1 MMLEIPEDVAE
12 RLKALAKQSDRDV
25 ADVLRDML
33 TLYESEVIAKSGK
46 WATAADLARVAE
58 EFAKAVKRL
67 DIEDNQ
73 KPMNTAANSRQILQD
88 IYAEKFRKRADA

>member
-33 TLYESEVIAKSGK
+33 TLHESEVVAKGGK
-46 WATAADLARVAE
+46 WATAADLGRNAE
-58 EFAKAVKRL
+58 EFSKAMQRL
-67 DIEDNQ
+67 DIGDSQ
-73 KPMNTAANSRQILQD
+73 KPSNTAENSREILKE
-88 IYAEKFRKRADA
+88 I